1 MKIYNFE
8 NNFFFNKNL
17 KQKKVENN
25 SSLTLKKDVF
35 QKKEKIA
42 FKGTFDNKISLH
54 LNEDFYK
61 ETTITA
67 FINVLSDK
75 TNKFMQSYLLNAKI
89 SDVFSRM
96 PKIEVVLPIF
106 YESEIYTIGQLS
118 NFAKLCNKTSQT
130 REIFSNQKVQAVK
143 IYGKLTN
150 KTDLAEFP
158 DILLYLYNREAQK
171 EKPDFE
177 ELNRYIDFLKELG
190 VNQSSEFEEKFDH
203 LKPKFNDFEDILSKI
218 EAIDYL
224 RSTYERKI
232 AFLADI
238 LKQNEKNSKKDA
250 KKVYSL
256 NPEIVDYFYDKNN
269 GENLD
274 GLSEIIDIA
283 ISQKNIKLKSLQLF
297 GMDNKGFAGIESKIK
312 FYRLLYENNVSVDDF
327 NKISSKSFI
336 EGNDSD
342 ILKQIIN
349 KNFISGLI
357 MDIEGIGEK
366 EASNFY
372 IKFSD
377 VINAVFDE
385 EEGNTDYLK
394 LIIQLVNKFK
404 ITFIFEIPV
413 FFIK

>member
-1 MKIYNFE
+1 
-8 NNFFFNKNL
+8 
-17 KQKKVENN
+17 
-25 SSLTLKKDVF
+25 
-35 QKKEKIA
+35 
-42 FKGTFDNKISLH
+42 
-54 LNEDFYK
+54 
-61 ETTITA
+61 
-67 FINVLSDK
+67 
-75 TNKFMQSYLLNAKI
+75 MQSYLLNAKI

-106 YESEIYTIGQLS
+106 YESGIYKVGQLQ
-118 NFAKLCNKTSQT
+118 NFAKLCNKTPQS
-130 REIFSNQKVQAVK
+130 RAIYSNQKVQAVK

-158 DILLYLYNREAQK
+158 DILLYLYSREAEKK
-171 EKPDFE
+171 EPDFDV
-177 ELNRYIDFLKELG
+177 LNRYTDFLKKLG
-190 VNQSSEFEEKFDH
+190 VNKSLEFEEKFAY

-224 RSTYERKI
+224 RNTYDRKI

-238 LKQNEKNSKKDA
+238 LKQSEKNSKKDPE
-250 KKVYSL
+250 KVYSL
-256 NPEIVDYFYDKNN
+256 NSEIIDYFYDKNN
-269 GENLD
+269 GESLD
-274 GLSEIIDIA
+274 GLSEIIDIS
-283 ISQKNIKLKSLQLF
+283 INQKNIKSKSLQLF
-297 GMDNKGFAGIESKIK
+297 GVNDEGFAGIESKIK
-312 FYRLLYENNVSVDDF
+312 FYRLLYENNISVDDF

-357 MDIEGIGEK
+357 KDAKGISEK
-366 EASNFY
+366 EASDFY

-394 LIIQLVNKFK
+394 LIIQLADKFK
-404 ITFIFEIPV
+404 ITYSDGFLQ
-413 FFIK
+413 

>member
-1 MKIYNFE
+1 M
-8 NNFFFNKNL
+8 
-17 KQKKVENN
+17 
-25 SSLTLKKDVF
+25 
-35 QKKEKIA
+35 
-42 FKGTFDNKISLH
+42 
-54 LNEDFYK
+54 
-61 ETTITA
+61 
-67 FINVLSDK
+67 
-75 TNKFMQSYLLNAKI
+75 
-89 SDVFSRM
+89 
-96 PKIEVVLPIF
+96 
-106 YESEIYTIGQLS
+106 
-118 NFAKLCNKTSQT
+118 
-130 REIFSNQKVQAVK
+130 QAVK

-404 ITFIFEIPV
+404 ITSSNGFLRLYNEFTRSKEIALTKDKFKSFIELFNYCSSFNI
-413 FFIK
+413 F